1 MGHSLDAH
9 TFPELLGKRYDSTFL
24 QTAGGVLIFLAMPL
38 YAGSVIIGGVQFVSQ
53 TLHIPYEVALLFF
66 VAVGALYVKRASRA
80 AAVAC
85 FISGV
90 SVSLF
95 WLLFIHAK
103 EAVPLG
109 LCKALFGVPSLFPA
123 LANVDAIIIALPV
136 SACVY
141 AATTLFTPPVDE
153 KIVEKAFHGIENA

>member
-38 YAGSVIIGGVQFVSQ
+38 YI
-53 TLHIPYEVALLFF
+53 
-66 VAVGALYVKRASRA
+66 GALYVKRASRA

-90 SVSLF
+90 SMSLF